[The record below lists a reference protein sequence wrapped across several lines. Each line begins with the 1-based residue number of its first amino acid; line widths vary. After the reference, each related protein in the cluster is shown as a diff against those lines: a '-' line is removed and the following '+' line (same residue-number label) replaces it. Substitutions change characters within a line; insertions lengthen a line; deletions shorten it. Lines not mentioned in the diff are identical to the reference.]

1 MIGGGILLFMG
12 LIFVCMIWCNRT
24 SLETAIA
31 IIDAKRL
38 ILVSIMYFFVAMIIF
53 LAWLTACVFV
63 ASMAKFDDPVEKG
76 DYLKIIKGDPKV
88 YAIAG

>member
-31 IIDAKRL
+31 IIDASADFFIDTKRL
-38 ILVSIMYFFVAMIIF
+38 ILVSIMYFFVAI
-53 LAWLTACVFV
+53 
-63 ASMAKFDDPVEKG
+63 MAKFDDPVEKG
-76 DYLKIIKGDPKV
+76 D
-88 YAIAG
+88 